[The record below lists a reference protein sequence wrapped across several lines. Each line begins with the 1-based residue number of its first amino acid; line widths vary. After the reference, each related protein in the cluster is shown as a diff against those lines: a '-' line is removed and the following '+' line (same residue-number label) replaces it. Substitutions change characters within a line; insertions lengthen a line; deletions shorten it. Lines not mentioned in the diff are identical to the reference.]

1 MIKDYL
7 RSVRKLKLDIEA
19 KKRERDTLYM
29 TLTGTTIRP
38 KEVDVQTSIGGDVFG
53 DRMAIVADYDRELE
67 EEIINLIREQHKA
80 NQIINTLTVAEYRAV
95 LTDYYI
101 NGYGEDRVLF
111 GSDYPLWNPKVEKEF
126 FMSLNLP
133 NTTKEKIAYKNAEK
147 LLGIKI

>member
-38 KEVDVQTSIGGDVFG
+38 KEVDVQTSVGGDVFG

-67 EEIINLIREQHKA
+67 EEI
-80 NQIINTLTVAEYRAV
+80 
-95 LTDYYI
+95 TDYYI
-101 NGYGEDRVLF
+101 NGYTWL
-111 GSDYPLWNPKVEKEF
+111 KVAELNGYALRTVHKIHGTALKNLKEC
-126 FMSLNLP
+126 
-133 NTTKEKIAYKNAEK
+133 T
-147 LLGIKI
+147 LLHYDM